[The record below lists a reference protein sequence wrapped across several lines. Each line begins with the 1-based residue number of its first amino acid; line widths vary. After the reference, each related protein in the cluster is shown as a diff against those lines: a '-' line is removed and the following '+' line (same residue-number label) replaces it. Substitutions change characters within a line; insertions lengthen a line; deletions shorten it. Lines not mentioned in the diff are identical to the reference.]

1 MAKAYTWKAYTKF
14 IVQVIITVLTAL
26 AAVWAGGVTPVEWV
40 NVAIVG
46 AGALAV
52 FTAPNVPGA
61 EYTKGILAAIT
72 AGLVV
77 LSSAITGGLAFVEIV
92 QIIVAAAGA
101 VGVFAFENKP
111 PLGVID
117 P

>member
-1 MAKAYTWKAYTKF
+1 MRKYTKA
-14 IVQVIITVLTAL
+14 IVQVVVTILVAL
-26 AAVWAGGVTPVEWV
+26 AAVWTGGVTNMELV

-46 AGALAV
+46 AGALGV

-61 EYTKGILAAIT
+61 AYTKGILAAIT

-77 LSSAITGGLAFVEIV
+77 LASAITGGVAFPELV

-101 VGVFAFENKP
+101 VGVFALPNRPE
-111 PLGVID
+111 LGVLK
-117 P
+117 